1 MTSDDQIQHS
11 KGRPTLRR
19 RFGDTPVLRTVG
31 CQKVS
36 KLTARCRSNP
46 GFALMPTSLLRH
58 SVLDLACRSGRLATS
73 YLLCTCVPLA
83 FFQFVSVWT
92 RLCKPPPCPYAF
104 FPPVVPSLL
113 CRCRRCRRRRR
124 IIDALAHVA
133 TTPCGSTPPVLARP
147 SPSSQ
152 IASPSLVLS
161 A

>member
-31 CQKVS
+31 CQRVS
-36 KLTARCRSNP
+36 KLTARCRSRVC
-46 GFALMPTSLLRH
+46 FDAH
-58 SVLDLACRSGRLATS
+58 LASTPLPPRLGLPLWALATS

-104 FPPVVPSLL
+104 FPPVAPSLP
-113 CRCRRCRRRRR
+113 CRCRRRRRRR